1 MQLQKYREQKGLT
14 QEQLAKLAN
23 ISVTMVQSLESGRRN
38 GSVKT
43 IVKLAKVLGVTT
55 DSILYGCDNTNSNKK
70 EVTA

>member
-14 QEQLAKLAN
+14 QEQLAKLAD

-43 IVKLAKVLGVTT
+43 IVKLAKVLGITT
-55 DSILYGCDNTNSNKK
+55 DSILYGNDNTNSNKK